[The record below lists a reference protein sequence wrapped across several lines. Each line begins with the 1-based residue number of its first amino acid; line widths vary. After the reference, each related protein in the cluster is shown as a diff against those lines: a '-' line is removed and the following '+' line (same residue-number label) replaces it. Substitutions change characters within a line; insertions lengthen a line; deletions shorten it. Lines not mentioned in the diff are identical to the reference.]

1 MVKAPFPGK
10 KQHKR
15 FFSLY
20 TVSAVIIF
28 VILLIFIEYGVLY
41 RFIRSKK
48 SDYQN
53 AVMQAGD
60 RLNFTMREMQRL
72 SHMLMINADVQG
84 FVTQGKVEQGS
95 SDIQKIIDA
104 QRQLSYVKPVH
115 PVLEDIF
122 VYSKTSDY
130 LLEADNAFFDIDAMY
145 SSLFEFKDL
154 NSGQWRSRYLRPV
167 YMNKWMAETSVTANG
182 VSRTV
187 LIFAQ
192 TFPLQNSSA
201 NTGKLMM
208 LLKSSHFDSVIE
220 PLFVYPRAQVFIT
233 DSQKQVLFMR
243 TPKDASYTRSVTESG
258 VFERIEADSLASFT
272 HKINGKK
279 YGAFVR
285 PLKSSNTFLIV
296 LVPFADILKAVPL
309 RYFLLPPL
317 ILAAIFIC
325 VFYMIKRFVPSVRLA
340 SGTAESHQSFVL
352 QKEDEVSIPSS
363 IQPFDD
369 TGAVVQDAD
378 SKTVGR
384 ILSYIEENYAN
395 PLLNL
400 SQMAEDFNIKE
411 NFLYYFFR
419 SRIHKSFAQYLED
432 FRLEKAKSIIES
444 DITEPVNTLAEK
456 CGYANSQTFRRAFKK
471 KYGLT
476 PSEFKQRVFAES
488 GEL

>member
-1 MVKAPFPGK
+1 MTKNPIQNGGK
-10 KQHKR
+10 R
-15 FFSLY
+15 RIFSLY
-20 TVSAVIIF
+20 TVSSAIIF
-28 VILLIFIEYGVLY
+28 VILLIFIEYRTIY
-41 RFIRSKK
+41 RSIRAKK
-48 SDYQN
+48 NTYQN

-60 RLNFTMREMQRL
+60 KLNFTMREMQRL

-115 PVLEDIF
+115 PVIEDIF

-145 SSLFEFKDL
+145 SSLFEFEGL
-154 NSGQWRSRYLRPV
+154 NSGQWRTQYLRPV
-167 YMNKWMAETSVTANG
+167 YMNKWMAETSIAVNG
-182 VSRTV
+182 VSRNV

-201 NTGKLMM
+201 NTGKLIM

-220 PLFVYPRAQVFIT
+220 PLFIYPGAQVFIA

-243 TPKDASYTRSVTESG
+243 TPKDSSYTQSLTG
-258 VFERIEADSLASFT
+258 GGFFDRIEADPFTSFT
-272 HKINGKK
+272 HKTDGKK
-279 YGAFVR
+279 YAAFVR
-285 PLKSSNTFLIV
+285 SLKASNTLFVV
-296 LVPFADILKAVPL
+296 LVPFSDMLRAVGL
-309 RYFLLPPL
+309 RCFVLPPL

-325 VFYMIKRFVPSVRLA
+325 AFYFIKLSAGRLRFMPKGKLSFSEEREDTFSPLQD
-340 SGTAESHQSFVL
+340 TAP
-352 QKEDEVSIPSS
+352 EVCM
-363 IQPFDD
+363 
-369 TGAVVQDAD
+369 VQEAD

-384 ILSYIEENYAN
+384 ILSYIEDNYAN

-432 FRLEKAKSIIES
+432 FRLEKAKNIIET
-444 DITEPVNTLAEK
+444 DIKEPVHTLAEK

>member
-1 MVKAPFPGK
+1 MVKAPFSGK

-28 VILLIFIEYGVLY
+28 IILLIFIEYGVLY

-220 PLFVYPRAQVFIT
+220 PLFVYPQTQIFIA

-258 VFERIEADSLASFT
+258 VFERIEEDSVAPFT

-279 YGAFVR
+279 YAAFVR

-317 ILAAIFIC
+317 ILAAICICAFYFIK
-325 VFYMIKRFVPSVRLA
+325 FLQGRLRFMPKRAPSFSEEREAFFSPV
-340 SGTAESHQSFVL
+340 Q
-352 QKEDEVSIPSS
+352 DEEPE
-363 IQPFDD
+363 
-369 TGAVVQDAD
+369 TCTVQDAD

-395 PLLNL
+395 ALLNL

>member
-1 MVKAPFPGK
+1 MIKNPIQNGGK
-10 KQHKR
+10 KR
-15 FFSLY
+15 IFSLY
-20 TVSAVIIF
+20 TVSAVIVF
-28 VILLIFIEYGVLY
+28 VVLLIFIEYRTIY
-41 RFIRSKK
+41 RSIRTKK
-48 SDYQN
+48 NDYQN
-53 AVMQAGD
+53 AFIQAGD
-60 RLNFTMREMQRL
+60 RLNFTMREIQRL
-72 SHMLMINADVQG
+72 SHMLMINTDVQA

-115 PVLEDIF
+115 PVIEDIF
-122 VYSKTSDY
+122 VYSKASDY
-130 LLEADNAFFDIDAMY
+130 LLLADNAFFDIDAMY
-145 SSLFEFKDL
+145 NSLFEFKDL

-182 VSRTV
+182 VSRNV

-192 TFPLQNSSA
+192 TFPLQNLSA

-208 LLKSSHFDSVIE
+208 LLKASHFDSVIE
-220 PLFVYPRAQVFIT
+220 PLFIYPHAQVFIAG
-233 DSQKQVLFMR
+233 SQNQLLFMR
-243 TPKDASYTRSVTESG
+243 APKNASYARITESG
-258 VFERIEADSLASFT
+258 FFNRLEADSFAPFT

-279 YGAFVR
+279 YLAFVH
-285 PLKSSNTFLIV
+285 PLKSSNTFFIA
-296 LVPFADILKAVPL
+296 LVPFADMLCAVAL

-317 ILAAIFIC
+317 ILIVIFIC
-325 VFYMIKRFVPSVRLA
+325 VFYFIKSPSVLPHFMPKRENADFLEEGARQKRHNEA
-340 SGTAESHQSFVL
+340 SVPLQDIAEA
-352 QKEDEVSIPSS
+352 EVSM
-363 IQPFDD
+363 QE
-369 TGAVVQDAD
+369 VD
-378 SKTVGR
+378 SKTVSR
-384 ILSYIEENYAN
+384 ILSYIEDNYAN

-419 SRIHKSFAQYLED
+419 SRIRKSFAQYLEE
-432 FRLEKAKSIIES
+432 FRLEKAKTVIEA
-444 DITEPVNTLAEK
+444 DIKEPVHTLAQK

>member
-1 MVKAPFPGK
+1 MVKAPFFGK
-10 KQHKR
+10 KQHTC

-20 TVSAVIIF
+20 TVAAVIIF
-28 VILLIFIEYGVLY
+28 VLLAALIEYAVLY
-41 RFIRSKK
+41 RSIRSKK
-48 SDYQN
+48 NAYQN

-84 FVTQGKVEQGS
+84 FVTQGTVEQGS
-95 SDIQKIIDA
+95 PDIQKIIDA

-115 PVLEDIF
+115 PVIEDIF

-154 NSGQWRSRYLRPV
+154 NSGQWRSEYLRPV
-167 YMNKWMAETSVTANG
+167 YMNKWMAETSITTNG
-182 VSRTV
+182 VSRNV
-187 LIFAQ
+187 LIFSQ

-220 PLFVYPRAQVFIT
+220 PLFIYPKTQVFIA

-243 TPKDASYTRSVTESG
+243 TPKDASYAQSVMESDFFDRTET
-258 VFERIEADSLASFT
+258 DSFASFT

-279 YGAFVR
+279 YLAFVR
-285 PLKSSNTFLIV
+285 PLKASNTFCIV
-296 LVPFADILKAVPL
+296 LVPLADMLKAVEV
-309 RYFLLPPL
+309 RRFVLPPL
-317 ILAAIFIC
+317 ILVLLFVCA
-325 VFYMIKRFVPSVRLA
+325 FYFVKRPAGRLRFMPQREG
-340 SGTAESHQSFVL
+340 SFLQHGEESF
-352 QKEDEVSIPSS
+352 KP
-363 IQPFDD
+363 
-369 TGAVVQDAD
+369 VQDTEPEACTVQEAD

-384 ILSYIEENYAN
+384 ILSYIEDNYAN

-400 SQMAEDFNIKE
+400 SQMAEDFSIKE

-432 FRLEKAKSIIES
+432 FRLEKAKSIIEA
-444 DITEPVNTLAEK
+444 DIKEPVHTLAEK

>member
-1 MVKAPFPGK
+1 
-10 KQHKR
+10 
-15 FFSLY
+15 
-20 TVSAVIIF
+20 
-28 VILLIFIEYGVLY
+28 
-41 RFIRSKK
+41 
-48 SDYQN
+48 
-53 AVMQAGD
+53 MQAGD
-60 RLNFTMREMQRL
+60 KLNFTMREMQRL

-130 LLEADNAFFDIDAMY
+130 LLQADNAFFDIDAMY

-182 VSRTV
+182 VSRNV
-187 LIFAQ
+187 FIFAQ

-208 LLKSSHFDSVIE
+208 LLKSSHFDSVIA
-220 PLFVYPRAQVFIT
+220 PLFVYPRTQVFIA
-233 DSQKQVLFMR
+233 DSQKQELFMR
-243 TPKDASYTRSVTESG
+243 APKDASYTQSVTGSG
-258 VFERIEADSLASFT
+258 FFNRIEAESFASFT

-279 YGAFVR
+279 YAAFVR
-285 PLKSSNTFLIV
+285 PLKSSNTFFIV
-296 LVPFADILKAVPL
+296 LVPFADILKAVEAY
-309 RYFLLPPL
+309 RFVLPPL

-325 VFYMIKRFVPSVRLA
+325 AFYFIELSAGRLRFMPKGELSFSEEREDTFSPLQD
-340 SGTAESHQSFVL
+340 TAP
-352 QKEDEVSIPSS
+352 EVCM
-363 IQPFDD
+363 
-369 TGAVVQDAD
+369 VQEAD

-384 ILSYIEENYAN
+384 ILSYIEDNYAN

-432 FRLEKAKSIIES
+432 FRLEKAKSIIET
-444 DITEPVNTLAEK
+444 DIKEPVHTLAEK

>member
-1 MVKAPFPGK
+1 VVKAPSSGK

-41 RFIRSKK
+41 HFIRSKK

-220 PLFVYPRAQVFIT
+220 PLFVYPRTQVFIA

-258 VFERIEADSLASFT
+258 VFERIEEDSIAPFT

-279 YGAFVR
+279 YAAFVR
-285 PLKSSNTFLIV
+285 PLKSSSTFLIV

-325 VFYMIKRFVPSVRLA
+325 AFYFIKLSAGRLRFMPKRAPSFSEERKAFFSPV
-340 SGTAESHQSFVL
+340 Q
-352 QKEDEVSIPSS
+352 DEEPE
-363 IQPFDD
+363 
-369 TGAVVQDAD
+369 TCTVQDAD

-384 ILSYIEENYAN
+384 ILSYIEDNYAN
-395 PLLNL
+395 ALLNL